1 MSILYLGTSTT
12 IQGSQVAFNNSE
24 VTLNKIPE
32 SSYDVT
38 NKVYV
43 DNRVDS
49 QKTRIDAILEGAS
62 ISLDTL
68 IELTN
73 YFNSLSGED
82 LNLITNLT
90 SNIGAEVTRA
100 QAAEAVLTA
109 NLADEVTRAQSS
121 VAVLVASI
129 DSEVSRA
136 QGAEGVLTAN
146 LNAEVTRAQGAEGVI
161 TANINAEVSRAQ
173 QVEGVITGNLNIE
186 VGRAQQAES
195 DITANLNA
203 EISRAQGVE
212 SMFETRLDAIYQY
225 FFRTNSSV
233 IPV

>member
-62 ISLDTL
+62 ISMDTL

-73 YFNSLSGED
+73 YFNNLSGDD

-100 QAAEAVLTA
+100 QAAE
-109 NLADEVTRAQSS
+109 
-121 VAVLVASI
+121 
-129 DSEVSRA
+129 
-136 QGAEGVLTAN
+136 
-146 LNAEVTRAQGAEGVI
+146 GVI
-161 TANINAEVSRAQ
+161 TANINAEVTRAIAVESVITGNINAEVTRAQ

-212 SMFETRLDAIYQY
+212 SMFEARLDAIYQY

-233 IPV
+233 TPL